1 MLVLEQDGELL
12 EIDDSLP
19 LYQTSFLES
28 NDIYVTYLL
37 SFIHYNFSL
46 LEYSSSNSKSAIIG
60 TKENGRR
67 KTINEISISNREMY

>member
-28 NDIYVTYLL
+28 NDIYITYLV
-37 SFIHYNFSL
+37 SFIISTLSL
-46 LEYSSSNSKSAIIG
+46 
-60 TKENGRR
+60 
-67 KTINEISISNREMY
+67 